1 PHPDLTPIIEGSKN
15 GIRLELARDI
25 DGKPVDVLEIE
36 GDLGDRRAKAMED
49 LVWNLIPEASHL
61 RTNLGQYQDETQQTR
76 MSHPLALSQ
85 LLITYHLVKAA
96 MGHYAI

>member
-1 PHPDLTPIIEGSKN
+1 MD
-15 GIRLELARDI
+15 
-25 DGKPVDVLEIE
+25 
-36 GDLGDRRAKAMED
+36 
-49 LVWNLIPEASHL
+49 AS
-61 RTNLGQYQDETQQTR
+61 QETR